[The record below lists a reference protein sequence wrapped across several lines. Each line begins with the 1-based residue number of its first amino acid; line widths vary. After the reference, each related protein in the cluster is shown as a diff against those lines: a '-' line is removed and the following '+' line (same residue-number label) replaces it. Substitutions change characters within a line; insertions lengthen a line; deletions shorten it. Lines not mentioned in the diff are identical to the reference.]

1 MIFSELYSAYY
12 TTVARILETALQ
24 GDVTEKKLQQQVVQ
38 NAFSESILTILPAL
52 KSNRWPLL
60 KKDLTPV
67 VEHIPTM
74 PLTLLQKQWL
84 KAICED
90 PRIRLFGEALPDLAD
105 VEPLFTRED
114 YRIFDQY
121 SDGDPYE
128 DESYIRHFRLIR
140 DAIRHR
146 SPIRIVLPGRAGGE
160 AWIRLIPTGL
170 EYSMKDDKI
179 RILAE
184 GCKFRQ
190 FNLGRV
196 LRCAD
201 YTGPGPWTQHPPEP
215 RTKEL
220 TLRITDWRNTMERAL
235 LHFAHFEKQAERLEG
250 NQSLLHLK
258 YDESD
263 ETEMVIRIL
272 SFGPLVQ
279 VLAPDALA
287 QLVRDRLK
295 KQMAWQLR

>member
-12 TTVARILETALQ
+12 TTVARIIEAAFQ
-24 GDVTEKKLQQQVVQ
+24 PGVTEKELQQQVLQ
-38 NAFSESILTILPAL
+38 NAFSESVLTILPAL
-52 KSNRWPLL
+52 KSGRWPLL
-60 KKDLTPV
+60 HEDLSPV
-67 VEHIPTM
+67 LEHIPTM

-90 PRIRLFGEALPDLAD
+90 PRIRLFGMALPDLED

-121 SDGDPYE
+121 ADGDPFE
-128 DESYIRHFRLIR
+128 DEAYILHFRLIR
-140 DAIRHR
+140 DAIRTR
-146 SPIRIVLPGRAGGE
+146 SPIRIVLPGRTGGE
-160 AWIRLIPTGL
+160 AWIRMIPTGL

-196 LRCAD
+196 LCCD
-201 YTGPGPWTQHPPEP
+201 YYTGPGPWTQNPPEP
-215 RTKEL
+215 RRSEL
-220 TLRITDWRNTMERAL
+220 TLRITDWRNAMERAM

-250 NQSLLHLK
+250 NQYLLRLK
-258 YDESD
+258 YNEDE
-263 ETEMVIRIL
+263 ETELIIRIL
-272 SFGPLVQ
+272 SFGPCVQ
-279 VLAPDALA
+279 VLEPAS
-287 QLVRDRLK
+287 LVEGIRNRLK
-295 KQMAWQLR
+295 AQMDCQLL